1 MTLPEFVYTVL
12 LKPRP
17 LRAVADAVLR
27 ALTPAVIES
36 HGARIHLNPRD
47 PVVSGALALRVYEK
61 TETRFFLRT
70 LRPGMIFLDIG
81 ANIGYYSALAL
92 ARVGREGRVIAVEPD
107 PEAFGYLRRTAAANG
122 EGRAILVNK
131 GLADAPAALRLY
143 RNLSNRGDNRFYA
156 NDLAGDSIEVEVT
169 RADDLLA
176 GLGVAKVD
184 LIKMDV
190 QGFEGRVISGLE
202 RTLQAS
208 DALVI
213 LSEFW
218 PWGLRQAGSD
228 PLEVLARL
236 QRLGFALHEL
246 NHDGSASPL
255 GDHAAFTA
263 RFPGRKYANIV
274 AQRKEHLA

>member
-1 MTLPEFVYTVL
+1 
-12 LKPRP
+12 
-17 LRAVADAVLR
+17 
-27 ALTPAVIES
+27 
-36 HGARIHLNPRD
+36 
-47 PVVSGALALRVYEK
+47 
-61 TETRFFLRT
+61 
-70 LRPGMIFLDIG
+70 
-81 ANIGYYSALAL
+81 
-92 ARVGREGRVIAVEPD
+92 
-107 PEAFGYLRRTAAANG
+107 
-122 EGRAILVNK
+122 
-131 GLADAPAALRLY
+131 
-143 RNLSNRGDNRFYA
+143 
-156 NDLAGDSIEVEVT
+156 
-169 RADDLLA
+169 
-176 GLGVAKVD
+176 
-184 LIKMDV
+184 
-190 QGFEGRVISGLE
+190 
-202 RTLQAS
+202 LQAS